1 MMDIESIIDIPRNI
15 KLIDNSNGRLD
26 IYNHEFVD
34 LVEKE
39 AKLIKKH
46 FSKKQIS
53 KLIASKIDGTSVQ
66 ECIYG
71 TMVGSCNHPDVAK
84 FMITNLDTLI
94 TDSLIT
100 DDNYFTI
107 NVNKRSYQSILSP
120 LEVYISPTS
129 EEELDAVEEDDTVSY
144 PDSYYHRISEVVKW
158 ITN

>member
-1 MMDIESIIDIPRNI
+1 MMDIESIIDIPENI
-15 KLIDNSNGRLD
+15 KLIDNSNGLLD

-94 TDSLIT
+94 TIGDYSIL
-100 DDNYFTI
+100 D
-107 NVNKRSYQSILSP
+107 VNRRSYQSILSP

-129 EEELDAVEEDDTVSY
+129 EEELDADEEDDTVSY

>member
-1 MMDIESIIDIPRNI
+1 MMDIESTIDIPKDI
-15 KLIDNSNGRLD
+15 KLIDNSNGLLD

-94 TDSLIT
+94 TD
-100 DDNYFTI
+100 DDDYSI
-107 NVNKRSYQSILSP
+107 LNVNKRSYQSILSP
-120 LEVYISPTS
+120 LEVYISPTD

>member
-1 MMDIESIIDIPRNI
+1 MDIESVIDIPENI
-15 KLIDNSNGRLD
+15 KLIDNSNGLLN

-94 TDSLIT
+94 TD
-100 DDNYFTI
+100 DDDYSILDANR
-107 NVNKRSYQSILSP
+107 RSYQSILSP
-120 LEVYISPTS
+120 LEVYISPTD
-129 EEELDAVEEDDTVSY
+129 EEELDAVEEDDIVSY